1 MNGDFKNG
9 LREKKEILYYN
20 NGKFVD
26 GEWKYDLRE
35 GYVTFYSFIWVKK
48 MKIIRKKLKKIN
60 VGLIFFYNIFF

>member
-1 MNGDFKNG
+1 MNGDFKNS

-35 GYVTFYSFIWVKK
+35 GYITFYSFILVKK
-48 MKIIRKKLKKIN
+48 MKINWKSLKKRN
-60 VGLIFFYNIFF
+60 EGLIFFYNIFF

>member
-1 MNGDFKNG
+1 MVILKNG

-35 GYVTFYSFIWVKK
+35 GYITFYSFILVKK
-48 MKIIRKKLKKIN
+48 NENKLKES
-60 VGLIFFYNIFF
+60 

>member
-1 MNGDFKNG
+1 MVILKNG

-35 GYVTFYSFIWVKK
+35 GYTTFYSFILVKK
-48 MKIIRKKLKKIN
+48 MKINWKSLKKRN
-60 VGLIFFYNIFF
+60 EGLIFFYNIFF